1 MFFYKYKKTGTLSI
15 SMIDE
20 DENEVAYIDYSIN
33 EATLHIIGIERTP
46 HANRRY
52 NSNKHFGTCVF
63 NELLRYI
70 IEQEI
75 MITKITGKLSYFDA
89 YNNNWADSIPFYQD
103 FTKYVDHSFDCS
115 LQFHLFNKENYSS
128 EVLLPTD
135 RLERRLFIKEFIKN
149 HIDKKQ
155 DASFCYEVTHSLK

>member
-1 MFFYKYKKTGTLSI
+1 MPI
-15 SMIDE
+15 E
-20 DENEVAYIDYSIN
+20 DITRIN
-33 EATLHIIGIERTP
+33 ILEHV
-46 HANRRY
+46 
-52 NSNKHFGTCVF
+52 FF

-115 LQFHLFNKENYSS
+115 LQFHLFDKEDYSS

-135 RLERRLFIKEFIKN
+135 RLERRLFIKRIYQKP
-149 HIDKKQ
+149 
-155 DASFCYEVTHSLK
+155 Y